1 MSPTVLARWGRSH
14 PWAAAY
20 IVTFALI
27 AIATVI
33 AVLADWSNGA
43 VVVVALCA
51 VAIGGFLLDELKNG
65 TSRRSPGERDHAS
78 QRAQTE

>member
-1 MSPTVLARWGRSH
+1 LSPGVLERWGRSH

-20 IVTFALI
+20 IVTFCLI
-27 AIATVI
+27 AIVTVI
-33 AVLADWSNGA
+33 AALADWSNGA

-51 VAIGGFLLDELKNG
+51 IAIGGFLLDELKNG
-65 TSRRSPGERDHAS
+65 TSRRSPDEQGQGS